1 MLPTMKK
8 VIIGIVL
15 SIMFLLM
22 IVGLSGCSAENRD
35 FTFVRVGEFYAVTG
49 GAPDSEGHLKI
60 PARHRGIDVIMINY
74 SAFLGNEEIKSAFIP
89 NTIESIHSWAFKD
102 TINMRSIE
110 FESNSR
116 LRAIVSGGDV
126 LNGTI
131 GERDAGAFENSGIES
146 MVLPR
151 SLEWI
156 GRQSFLGTKN
166 LERVDFETNS
176 LLDTIAFAAFAN
188 SSIEWIRFPA
198 SLRVIGMSAFSLS
211 SNLSKIVQEQG
222 SNLERIESN
231 AFRNTTSLISFIIPT
246 SVIELSTFV
255 FYGWE
260 SHQTIYVE
268 ERSELLGLPGPNNS
282 ATIIWN
288 APVYL

>member
-1 MLPTMKK
+1 MNKK
-8 VIIGIVL
+8 IINILSVL
-15 SIMFLLM
+15 LVLFC
-22 IVGLSGCSAENRD
+22 VTGLSGCRENRS
-35 FTFVRVGEFYAVTG
+35 FSFVRVGDFYAVTG
-49 GAPDSEGHLKI
+49 GIPDSEGHLAI

-74 SAFLGNEEIKSAFIP
+74 SAFKGNEDIKSAFIP
-89 NTIESIHSWAFKD
+89 NTIETIHSWAFKD
-102 TINMRSIE
+102 TINMRNIE

-116 LRAIVSGGDV
+116 LQAIVSGGNV
-126 LNGTI
+126 LDGNF

-146 MVLPR
+146 IVLPR
-151 SLEWI
+151 SLKWI

-166 LERVDFETNS
+166 LERVDFEANS

-211 SNLSKIVQEQG
+211 SNLRKIVQEQG
-222 SNLERIESN
+222 SILERIESN

-260 SHQTIYVE
+260 SHQTIYVQ
-268 ERSELLGLPGPNNS
+268 ERSKVPGFPGGNNN